1 MANCRFGVVKC
12 ANFVYT
18 VPKRKTEVLTMNLK
32 INDSDKITMTHTGLL
47 PGKSGK
53 VIHVSFE
60 RKTAWRDDYAE
71 IVLPSRKVV
80 NSRGFDEGELAQLQ
94 IYLKEQEKNIV
105 KSAKQIDR
113 DLIFN
118 L

>member
-1 MANCRFGVVKC
+1 MDI
-12 ANFVYT
+12 
-18 VPKRKTEVLTMNLK
+18 K

-53 VIHVSFE
+53 VIHVCFE
-60 RKTAWRDDYAE
+60 RKTDDRDDYAE
-71 IVLPSRKVV
+71 IILPSRTVV

-94 IYLKEQEKNIV
+94 LYLKEQEKSIIKN
-105 KSAKQIDR
+105 AKQINH
-113 DLIFN
+113 DLIFK

>member
-1 MANCRFGVVKC
+1 MD
-12 ANFVYT
+12 
-18 VPKRKTEVLTMNLK
+18 LK
-32 INDSDKITMTHTGLL
+32 INDAENITMTHTGLL

-53 VIHVSFE
+53 VIHVCFE
-60 RKTAWRDDYAE
+60 RKTKKGSDYAE

-80 NSRGFDEGELAQLQ
+80 NSKGFDEGELAQLSL
-94 IYLKEQEKNIV
+94 YLKGQEKNIIR
-105 KSAKQIDR
+105 KAKQIDH

>member
-1 MANCRFGVVKC
+1 MD
-12 ANFVYT
+12 
-18 VPKRKTEVLTMNLK
+18 LK
-32 INDSDKITMTHTGLL
+32 INDAEKITMTHTGLL

-53 VIHVSFE
+53 VIHVCFE
-60 RKTAWRDDYAE
+60 RKTNQGNDYAE

-80 NSRGFDEGELAQLQ
+80 NSKGFDEGELAQLSLY
-94 IYLKEQEKNIV
+94 IKGQEKSII
-105 KSAKQIDR
+105 KKAKQIDH

>member
-1 MANCRFGVVKC
+1 MD
-12 ANFVYT
+12 
-18 VPKRKTEVLTMNLK
+18 LK
-32 INDSDKITMTHTGLL
+32 INDAEKITITHTGLL

-53 VIHVSFE
+53 VIHLCFE
-60 RKTAWRDDYAE
+60 RKTNQGNDYAE

-80 NSRGFDEGELAQLQ
+80 NSKGFDEGELAQLSL
-94 IYLKEQEKNIV
+94 YLKGQEKSII
-105 KSAKQIDR
+105 KKAKQIDH

>member
-1 MANCRFGVVKC
+1 MD
-12 ANFVYT
+12 
-18 VPKRKTEVLTMNLK
+18 LK
-32 INDSDKITMTHTGLL
+32 INNSDKITMTHTGLL

-60 RKTAWRDDYAE
+60 RKNGKGSDYAE

-80 NSRGFDEGELAQLQ
+80 NSKGFDEGELAQLQ
-94 IYLKEQEKNIV
+94 IYLKEKEKSIV
-105 KSAKQIDR
+105 KSAKQIDH

>member
-1 MANCRFGVVKC
+1 MDI
-12 ANFVYT
+12 
-18 VPKRKTEVLTMNLK
+18 K
-32 INDSDKITMTHTGLL
+32 INDGDKVTMTHTGLL

-53 VIHVSFE
+53 VIHVCFE
-60 RKTAWRDDYAE
+60 RKMDDRDDYAE

-94 IYLKEQEKNIV
+94 LYLKEQEKSIIQN
-105 KSAKQIDR
+105 AKQINH
-113 DLIFN
+113 DLIFK

>member
-1 MANCRFGVVKC
+1 
-12 ANFVYT
+12 
-18 VPKRKTEVLTMNLK
+18 
-32 INDSDKITMTHTGLL
+32 MTHTGLL

-60 RKTAWRDDYAE
+60 RKTDDRSDYAE

-80 NSRGFDEGELAQLQ
+80 RSKGFEEGELAQLQ
-94 IYLKEQEKNIV
+94 LYLKEQEKGIIQN
-105 KSAKQIDR
+105 AKQINH
-113 DLIFN
+113 DLIFK